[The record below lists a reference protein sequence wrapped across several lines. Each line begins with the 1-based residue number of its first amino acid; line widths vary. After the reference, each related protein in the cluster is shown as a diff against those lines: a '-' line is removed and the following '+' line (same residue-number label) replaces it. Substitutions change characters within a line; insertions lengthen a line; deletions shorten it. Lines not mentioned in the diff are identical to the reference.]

1 MTTWKIDPSH
11 SGIHFTVRHMVVS
24 KVRGTFER
32 WEGSI
37 ELDEANPSASKVTV
51 HIEPAS
57 ITTHEPQ
64 RDTHLRSPD
73 FFDVEKYPALTFV
86 STRVEK
92 VGDNGYR
99 VTGDLT
105 LRGVTKPVVLDVEAL
120 ASGEDPYGN
129 ERIGFQAETSIN
141 RKDFGLNWNQVLEAG
156 GVLVG
161 DKVEIS
167 LDVQAVRVESAAQAA

>member
-105 LRGVTKPVVLDVEAL
+105 LRGVTKRVVLDVEAL
-120 ASGEDPYGN
+120 GTGKDPYGN